1 MRKKLKINQLF
12 LIFILQ
18 FYLFSIVLANDNNE
32 LVRFERELFT
42 PQALS
47 HFGMSVDRFKSLT
60 SVQKRDLL
68 ETRKILTSFL
78 KSIQNPDVDLSQ
90 FLRQEFLA
98 RYKTRNELLSKLL
111 DPETEIFVT
120 AVTDFELQQ
129 NNTLNLKHYVIL
141 FSEGNLLIR
150 EDLVRFKKYESSWK
164 IVNIGGL

>member
-1 MRKKLKINQLF
+1 M
-12 LIFILQ
+12 
-18 FYLFSIVLANDNNE
+18 
-32 LVRFERELFT
+32 
-42 PQALS
+42 
-47 HFGMSVDRFKSLT
+47 GVDRFKSLT

-68 ETRKILTSFL
+68 EARKILTSFL

-90 FLRQEFLA
+90 FLGQEFLA

-120 AVTDFELQQ
+120 AITDFELQQ

-164 IVNIGGL
+164 IVNIDGL